1 MHLGNARTALF
12 SWLLARRYGGSFLLR
27 IEDTDRERHQHE
39 AEEAFIEDLRWLGLS
54 WDEGPDMEGLAGPY
68 RQSERS
74 HIYVALYGRLAEAGL
89 TYPCFCSPETLAVQ
103 RKTQLAA
110 GKPPRYAGTCA
121 KLSDA
126 QVAEKLDQ
134 GLAPTMRFRVPAG
147 RQIHFNDI
155 VHGPQR
161 YSSDDIGD
169 FIIRRADGTASF
181 FFSNAVDD
189 ALMAVTHVIRGEDHL
204 TNTPRQLL
212 LLEALGYRPPQ
223 YGHVSLIVGGDGAPL
238 SKRHGSA
245 SVEDLRARGVLPG
258 AVVNMLARLGH
269 YYESGHYMPL
279 EALAQSF
286 ETRHLGTAPAHF
298 DEHQLQHWQREAVL
312 NADERILAIWLQ
324 GVLPSHLDDRA
335 RREFVHAVR
344 GNVLYPA
351 DADAWARIVYT
362 DDMPVAEE
370 ALAALRA
377 ADKGLFVAAVTAV
390 AEAGADYA
398 AFVARLKALTP
409 AKGKALFQPL
419 RAALTGRLDGPE
431 LASLFALLGADRI
444 RRRLEKPPC

>member
-12 SWLLARRYGGSFLLR
+12 SWLLARRYGGTFLLR
-27 IEDTDRERHQHE
+27 IEDTDRERHQPE
-39 AEEAFIEDLRWLGLS
+39 AEVAFIEDLRWLGLS
-54 WDEGPDMEGLAGPY
+54 WDEGPDMQGLAGPY

-89 TYPCFCSPETLAVQ
+89 TYPCFCSPEALAVQ

-110 GKPPRYAGTCA
+110 GNPPRYAGTCA
-121 KLSDA
+121 KLSEA
-126 QVAEKLDQ
+126 QVEEKLNQ
-134 GLAPTMRFRVPAG
+134 GLTPTMRFRVPPG
-147 RQIHFNDI
+147 RQILFNDI

-204 TNTPRQLL
+204 ANTPRQLL
-212 LLEALGYRPPQ
+212 LLESLGYRPPE
-223 YGHVSLIVGGDGAPL
+223 YGHVSLIVGSDGAPL

-286 ETRHLGTAPAHF
+286 ETRHLGAAPAHF
-298 DEHQLQHWQREAVL
+298 DERQLEHWQREAVL
-312 NADERILAIWLQ
+312 NADEHILVNWLQ
-324 GVLPSHLDDRA
+324 GALPSHLDDRA
-335 RREFVHAVR
+335 RRQFVHAVR

-351 DADAWARIVYT
+351 DADTWARIVYT
-362 DDMPVAEE
+362 DDMPVTGE
-370 ALAALRA
+370 AMAVLRA
-377 ADKGLFVAAVTAV
+377 ADKGLFVAAVTA
-390 AEAGADYA
+390 ASEAGGDYA
-398 AFVARLKALTP
+398 AFVARLKTLTP
-409 AKGKALFQPL
+409 AKGKELFQPL

>member
-12 SWLLARRYGGSFLLR
+12 SWLFARRCGGTFLLR
-27 IEDTDRERHQHE
+27 IEDTDRERHQHG
-39 AEEAFIEDLRWLGLS
+39 AEEAFIGDLRWLGLS
-54 WDEGPDMEGLAGPY
+54 WDEGPDMEGLTGPY

-74 HIYVALYGRLAEAGL
+74 HVYVALYGRLAEAGL
-89 TYPCFCSPETLAVQ
+89 TYPCFCSAQTLAVQ

-121 KLSDA
+121 RLSKA
-126 QVAEKLDQ
+126 QVSEKLTQ
-134 GLAPTMRFRVPAG
+134 GLSPTMRFRVPRG
-147 RQIHFNDI
+147 GQILFNDI

-169 FIIRRADGTASF
+169 FVIRRADGSASF

-204 TNTPRQLL
+204 SNTPRQLL
-212 LLEALGYRPPQ
+212 LLESLGYRPPE
-223 YGHVSLIVGGDGAPL
+223 YGHVSLIVGSDGAPL
-238 SKRHGSA
+238 SKRHGST

-269 YYESGHYMPL
+269 YYEAGHYMPL

-286 ETRHLGTAPAHF
+286 ETRHLGTAPARF
-298 DEHQLQHWQREAVL
+298 DEQQLQHWQREAVL
-312 NADERILAIWLQ
+312 NADENLLVSWLHNL
-324 GVLPSHLDDRA
+324 LPSHLDDRA
-335 RREFVHAVR
+335 RREFVRAVR

-351 DADAWARIVYT
+351 DADTWARIVYT
-362 DDMPVAEE
+362 DDMPITEE
-370 ALAALRA
+370 ALAATRS
-377 ADKGLFVAAVTAV
+377 ADEGLFVAAVTA
-390 AEAGADYA
+390 AGEAVADYA
-398 AFVARLKALTP
+398 AFVTRLKTLTP
-409 AKGKALFQPL
+409 ARGKALFQPL